1 MNFFWNIFALKQ
13 REENNSKLFAKQ
25 SCQIFVLQK
34 RYTAHMQCKTS
45 NSKTKIIYTRFTHPH
60 DVDHMV
66 ANMLYITP
74 LCEIICVTIRY
85 SVELF
90 IPGVPFS
97 STMPTT
103 SAGSYAVTL
112 GQIKEDTTV
121 LRHSPLGTLGEV
133 YSSNCVQPSRS
144 MSPSSDDSDKWST
157 YLRAKDKLIGQKDQ
171 IIDR

>member
-1 MNFFWNIFALKQ
+1 
-13 REENNSKLFAKQ
+13 
-25 SCQIFVLQK
+25 
-34 RYTAHMQCKTS
+34 MQCKTS
-45 NSKTKIIYTRFTHPH
+45 NSKTKIICTRFTHPH
-60 DVDHMV
+60 DLDHMV
-66 ANMLYITP
+66 ANMMYITVTQ
-74 LCEIICVTIRY
+74 IISHNGVRY

-133 YSSNCVQPSRS
+133 YPSNCVQPSRS

-157 YLRAKDKLIGQKDQ
+157 YLRAKDELIGQKDQ